1 MPDQSAARNSAPPS
15 RFIIRF
21 SLSPKA
27 TLGYSRLRAHFIEHD
42 FDERLGPVIL
52 RHKGRPAMQYHRI
65 PHSSLEVSVLG
76 LGTMTF
82 GEQNSEAEAHQQ
94 LDYALA
100 AGVNLI
106 DTAEVYPVPPRPDTQ
121 GLTEQYIG
129 SWIKARGSREKIVLA
144 TKVAGPT
151 RASDNPIRSQ
161 QILDRKN
168 IRAALDAS
176 LQRLNTD
183 YIDLYQVH
191 WPQRPV
197 NSFGKLN
204 YKYSDD
210 KPAVTLLETLEAL
223 TEQVRAG
230 KIRYI
235 GVSNETPWGVMR
247 YLQLA
252 EKHDLPRIVSI
263 QNPYSLLNRSFEI
276 GLAEISQAEGVELLA
291 YSSLAFGTLTG
302 KYLNGAKPAGA
313 RNTRYS
319 RFTRYSAAHT
329 QLAIAEY
336 VALAKHH
343 GLDPAQMALAFVRQ
357 QPFVASTLLGATSV
371 EQLKTNLNSLDLVL
385 DQEILNAL
393 EEIHTRFTIPAP

>member
-1 MPDQSAARNSAPPS
+1 
-15 RFIIRF
+15 
-21 SLSPKA
+21 
-27 TLGYSRLRAHFIEHD
+27 
-42 FDERLGPVIL
+42 
-52 RHKGRPAMQYHRI
+52 MQYHRI

-82 GEQNSEAEAHQQ
+82 GEQNSEADAHAQ

-106 DTAEVYPVPPRPDTQ
+106 DTAELYPVPPRPETQ
-121 GLTEQYIG
+121 GLTESYIG
-129 SWIKARGSREKIVLA
+129 SWIKARSNREKIVLA
-144 TKVAGPT
+144 SKVSGPVRGT
-151 RASDNPIRSQ
+151 DSSIRPQ
-161 QILDRKN
+161 QALDRKN

-176 LQRLNTD
+176 LKRLNTD
-183 YIDLYQVH
+183 YLDLYQLH
-191 WPQRPV
+191 WPQRAT
-197 NSFGKLN
+197 NCFGKLN
-204 YKYSDD
+204 YQYTDD
-210 KPAVTLLETLEAL
+210 KATVTLLETLEAL

-252 EKHDLPRIVSI
+252 EKHELPRIVSI

-276 GLAEISQAEGVELLA
+276 GLAEISQHEGVELLA
-291 YSSLAFGTLTG
+291 YSSLAFGTLSG

-313 RNTRYS
+313 RNTLFTRFNRYS
-319 RFTRYSAAHT
+319 GQQT
-329 QLAIAEY
+329 QRAIAEY
-336 VALAKHH
+336 VALAKKH
-343 GLDPAQMALAFVRQ
+343 GLDPSQMALAFVRQ

-371 EQLKTNLNSLDLVL
+371 EQLKTNIDSFNLVL
-385 DQEILNAL
+385 DEEVLQAL

>member
-1 MPDQSAARNSAPPS
+1 
-15 RFIIRF
+15 
-21 SLSPKA
+21 
-27 TLGYSRLRAHFIEHD
+27 
-42 FDERLGPVIL
+42 
-52 RHKGRPAMQYHRI
+52 MQYHRI

-82 GEQNSEAEAHQQ
+82 GEQNSEADAHAQ

-106 DTAEVYPVPPRPDTQ
+106 DTAEMYPVPPRPETQ

-129 SWIKARGSREKIVLA
+129 NWIKARGNRDKIVLA
-144 TKVAGPT
+144 SKIAGPV
-151 RASDNPIRSQ
+151 RGNDSSIRPQ
-161 QILDRKN
+161 QALDRKN
-168 IRAALDAS
+168 IRTALDAS
-176 LQRLNTD
+176 LKRLNTD
-183 YIDLYQVH
+183 YLDLYQVH
-191 WPQRPV
+191 WPQRST
-197 NSFGKLN
+197 NCFGKLN
-204 YKYSDD
+204 YKYTDE
-210 KPAVTLLETLEAL
+210 KAAVTLLETLEAL

-252 EKHDLPRIVSI
+252 EKHELPRIVTI

-276 GLAEISQAEGVELLA
+276 GLAEISQHEGIELLA
-291 YSSLAFGTLTG
+291 YSSLAFGTLSG

-313 RNTRYS
+313 RNTLFS
-319 RFTRYSAAHT
+319 RFTRYTSAQS
-329 QLAIAEY
+329 QLAVAEY
-336 VALAKHH
+336 VALAKKH

-357 QPFVASTLLGATSV
+357 QPFVASTLLGATTL
-371 EQLKTNLNSLDLVL
+371 EQLKSNIDSFDVVL
-385 DQEILNAL
+385 EEDVLQAL

>member
-1 MPDQSAARNSAPPS
+1 
-15 RFIIRF
+15 
-21 SLSPKA
+21 
-27 TLGYSRLRAHFIEHD
+27 
-42 FDERLGPVIL
+42 
-52 RHKGRPAMQYHRI
+52 MQYHRI

-82 GEQNSEAEAHQQ
+82 GEQNSEADAHAQ

-106 DTAEVYPVPPRPDTQ
+106 DTAELYPVPPRPETQ
-121 GLTEQYIG
+121 GLTESYIG
-129 SWIKARGSREKIVLA
+129 SWIKARGNREKIVLA
-144 TKVAGPT
+144 SKVSGPVRGT
-151 RASDNPIRSQ
+151 DSSIRPQ
-161 QILDRKN
+161 QALDRKN

-176 LQRLNTD
+176 LKRLNTD
-183 YIDLYQVH
+183 YLDLYQLH
-191 WPQRPV
+191 WPQRAT
-197 NSFGKLN
+197 NCFGKLN
-204 YKYSDD
+204 YQYTDD
-210 KPAVTLLETLEAL
+210 KATVTLLETLEAL

-252 EKHDLPRIVSI
+252 EKHELPRIVSI

-276 GLAEISQAEGVELLA
+276 GLAEISQHEGVELLA
-291 YSSLAFGTLTG
+291 YSSLAFGTLSG

-313 RNTRYS
+313 RNTLFTRFNRYS
-319 RFTRYSAAHT
+319 GQQT
-329 QLAIAEY
+329 QRAIAEY
-336 VALAKHH
+336 VALAKKH
-343 GLDPAQMALAFVRQ
+343 GLDPSQMALAFVRQ

-371 EQLKTNLNSLDLVL
+371 EQLKINLDSLNVILDEDVL
-385 DQEILNAL
+385 QAL